1 MSFFHYLN
9 DKNNDKRENNQ
20 IRRRRTFYNGNWGVR
35 TRIPQTPRT
44 TWSSR
49 RLNRIQKVIPPSEKL
64 SDHIQ
69 KKKIQIRAKICNT
82 KQVEEKTLTDLNDV
96 NIQEEVDQATKLTTH
111 SSECATPEDEYI
123 NAQPHIEYDTDNINT
138 QQINDIDEPIE
149 TLEAT

>member
-1 MSFFHYLN
+1 MISEKIIKFVEGELSIMEIEELEQEFLKHPELL
-9 DKNNDKRENNQ
+9 EVV
-20 IRRRRTFYNGNWGVR
+20 GG
-35 TRIPQTPRT
+35 
-44 TWSSR
+44 
-49 RLNRIQKVIPPSEKL
+49 LNRIQKVIPPSEKL